1 MNSFETA
8 KMHFSGEEDEIE
20 ITLPK
25 ECGIDDDEEKNIE
38 DRALMINRSPHSTL
52 FAGQNC

>member
-8 KMHFSGEEDEIE
+8 KLHFSGVEDEIE

-25 ECGIDDDEEKNIE
+25 ECGIDDDEEKRIE
-38 DRALMINRSPHSTL
+38 DRVLTINASAYSSL
-52 FAGQNC
+52 FAR